1 MVRVPG
7 SWKSLDDLEEN
18 VTMNELERMLTA
30 ARDIEHQQRKFQAAM
45 KGVNLDDNKSSKSTF
60 EEIKERARAKAQGV
74 SEEELG
80 FSDVGIS
87 FEGIE
92 E

>member
-60 EEIKERARAKAQGV
+60 EEIEERAKARAAGK
-74 SEEELG
+74 SPEEL
-80 FSDVGIS
+80 SLEEVGIAYA
-87 FEGIE
+87 E